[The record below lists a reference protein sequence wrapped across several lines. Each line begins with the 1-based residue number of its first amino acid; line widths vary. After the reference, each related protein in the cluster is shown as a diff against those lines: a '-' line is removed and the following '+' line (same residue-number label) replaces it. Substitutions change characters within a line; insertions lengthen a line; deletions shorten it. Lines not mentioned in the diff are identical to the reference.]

1 MATEKRVAKNTMFL
15 LVGQAG
21 QAVGTLVLWLIV
33 ARLLDPDAIGQ
44 YALAVSLA
52 AIFANVCKVG
62 YENLAI
68 REVARNREQAATYL
82 GDILTLKGGLAIVGF
97 LLLAATVA
105 LVGYPGEKGALI
117 LVVGATT
124 FTVAMIA
131 GLEWCFQAFERME
144 YQGGLRLLR
153 SVVTLVLG
161 AGVLWWSRNILGLAV
176 VQLGV
181 SCVIFAL
188 VFTIIRRRFARPA
201 WRLDWPAFG
210 AMTRQALPFGIGIF
224 GTVLLFNVDTI
235 MLSHLK
241 GDAVTGIYN
250 LAYRLVDALKILPIA
265 LASALYPPLSQA
277 FLHDRASLTALVTKA
292 WFLMVIAALPVAVGT
307 TLLAD
312 RFILLFYGGRYVAA
326 GPVLAILV
334 WAGALMFLF
343 SVLSITLSA
352 IDRQPTG
359 AGLVFMG
366 TLINIGLNF
375 FLIPR
380 WGAWGASLA
389 LVIAMVIM
397 TTAGLVYLARH
408 LAIPRW
414 GSPERYASMAFATAI
429 MAAGVWWLRGANLA
443 VVTLAGVAIYTV
455 TIVATRGLRWADLDV
470 LRRPASG

>member
-1 MATEKRVAKNTMFL
+1 MVTEKRVAKNTVFL
-15 LVGQAG
+15 LVGQVG
-21 QAVGTLVLWLIV
+21 QAVGTLLLWLIV
-33 ARLLDPDAIGQ
+33 ARLLDPGAIGQ
-44 YALAVSLA
+44 YALAVSLS

-68 REVARNREQAATYL
+68 REVARNRGQAATYL
-82 GDILTLKGGLAIVGF
+82 GNILALKGGLAIVGF
-97 LLLAATVA
+97 LLLAATVG
-105 LVGYPGEKGALI
+105 LVGYPWDKGALI

-124 FTVAMIA
+124 FTLAMVA

-144 YQGGLRLLR
+144 YQGGIRLVR

-161 AGVLWWSRNILGLAV
+161 AGVLLWSRDIIGLAL
-176 VQLGV
+176 VQLIV
-181 SCVIFAL
+181 SCSAFGLI
-188 VFTIIRRRFARPA
+188 FTIIRRRFVRPV

-210 AMTRQALPFGIGIF
+210 AMTRQALPFGLGIF
-224 GTVLLFNVDTI
+224 ATVLLFNADTV

-241 GDAVTGIYN
+241 GDAVTGLYN

-277 FLHDRASLTALVTKA
+277 FLHDRESLTALVTKA
-292 WFLMVIAALPVAVGT
+292 WFLMMIAAVPVAVGT
-307 TLLAD
+307 TLLAG
-312 RFILLFYGGRYVAA
+312 RFIVLFFGARYAAA
-326 GPVLAILV
+326 GPVLAMLV
-334 WAGALMFLF
+334 WAGAFMFLF
-343 SVLSITLSA
+343 SVLSITFSA

-359 AGLVFMG
+359 AGLVLVG

-389 LVIAMVIM
+389 LVIALVVM
-397 TTAGLVYLARH
+397 TAVGLLYLASH

-414 GSPERYASMAFATAI
+414 GSPERYVSMAFATAI
-429 MAAGVWWLRGANLA
+429 MAASVWWLRGANLA
-443 VVTLAGVAIYTV
+443 VVTLAGAVIYTV
-455 TIVATRGLRWADLDV
+455 TIIATRGLRWADLDV